1 MVDEGTRLRSDEES
15 DDSHESEISAGPQL
29 EPRRPHS
36 AETPIQDID
45 AADLDAINEDFT
57 QADGDPT
64 LCGIRGLA
72 ESRLERQPFIV
83 PYPSQ
88 NVGNSAGARIRAQD
102 DLHSAHANVSYEL
115 EIAQDE
121 MNPYAPFASQMDWD
135 IAKWAKLRGPGSTAF
150 GELMAI
156 PGVCTSLSS
165 VKSGQVTLFRYMRN
179 FSYRSKDLKNS
190 TESSTTSYQGGPHLS
205 ATRSWLTTRYAK
217 YIIEISSPAFV
228 LCLETPTL
236 PQCSCSSLR
245 STMLMRKGRSV
256 CIMTY
261 RLDAGGGAR
270 K

>member
-36 AETPIQDID
+36 AETPIQDIA

-64 LCGIRGLA
+64 LVACEI
-72 ESRLERQPFIV
+72 SREPTGATAIVV

-121 MNPYAPFASQMDWD
+121 MNPYAPFCVANGLGYCQMGQITW
-135 IAKWAKLRGPGSTAF
+135 
-150 GELMAI
+150 
-156 PGVCTSLSS
+156 PGVHS
-165 VKSGQVTLFRYMRN
+165 V
-179 FSYRSKDLKNS
+179 
-190 TESSTTSYQGGPHLS
+190 
-205 ATRSWLTTRYAK
+205 W
-217 YIIEISSPAFV
+217 
-228 LCLETPTL
+228 
-236 PQCSCSSLR
+236 
-245 STMLMRKGRSV
+245 
-256 CIMTY
+256 
-261 RLDAGGGAR
+261 
-270 K
+270 